1 MTISKN
7 LEDVIYEKI
16 SRGYNVSG
24 KNQEESTTK
33 IRVINN
39 KDIIDG
45 RVNSEEPEM
54 LGIPEG
60 TDLSRYLLRPG
71 DVILTLKSP
80 FKVALISE
88 KEKNSVANQNM
99 VVMTPNP
106 EIIRPE
112 IFVEYLNSE
121 HGQKQIKS
129 VAAGSIILSIPVS
142 AIKNLKIPIPPM
154 EIQEKIW
161 GFLSSSYQYLEE
173 LDSERKSLTDI
184 KNGVIRRYLK

>member
-24 KNQEESTTK
+24 KNQDESTTK

-112 IFVEYLNSE
+112 IFVEFLNSE

-142 AIKNLKIPIPPM
+142 AIRSLKIPIPPM
-154 EIQEKIW
+154 DIQEKIW

-173 LDSERKSLTDI
+173 LEAERKSLTDI

>member
-24 KNQEESTTK
+24 KNQDESTTK

-112 IFVEYLNSE
+112 IFVEFLNSE

-142 AIKNLKIPIPPM
+142 AIKSLKIPIPPM
-154 EIQEKIW
+154 DIQEKIW

-173 LDSERKSLTDI
+173 LEAERKSLTDI